1 MFYYSELDWINKVFN
16 QMETDNWRA
25 AEWPHA

>member
-1 MFYYSELDWINKVFN
+1 MFYYSEFDCINKVFN
-16 QMETDNWRA
+16 QMETDKWPV